1 MNSTILVPIAG
12 EGSRFARSE
21 WIVPKPLILIDN
33 KRIIEWT
40 MDSID
45 ISNSN
50 LIFIVRKEHV
60 EEFSIDS
67 YLKEKFGKDTK
78 IVIANEPT
86 DGSVCSCLL
95 ARDLIDNDKPLAI
108 HCSDV
113 FFEPK
118 FSFEN
123 INSDKNW
130 DGCILTF
137 KSNSIN
143 YSYSSTDSEGY
154 VKEVAEKKV
163 ISDQASA
170 GIYVFKKG
178 RDFVKAADEMIQNNL
193 RTKNEFYLAP
203 IYNILVKN
211 GLKVVTEEVDKISI
225 FGTPE
230 EYKFFTKNTLPL
242 INKKQV
248 AICSDHSGAKNKE
261 SLKNI
266 LDSMSIPYIDFGT
279 YNSKDTDYHPYVAS
293 AAKSVLNGTCSFG
306 IGFCRSGQA
315 INITANKIKGIRSA
329 WVNDSW
335 MAEMA
340 IRHNCANF
348 LAISEKMVDEKQLKN
363 IIKTYWDHTFDGG
376 RHQNRLMRL

>member
-12 EGSRFARSE
+12 KGSRFPRSE

-33 KRIIEWT
+33 KRLIDWT

-45 ISNSN
+45 VSNSE
-50 LIFIVRKEHV
+50 LIFIVRKEDV
-60 EEFSIDS
+60 AEFSIDS
-67 YLKEKFGKDTK
+67 YLKKQFGENTK

-118 FSFEN
+118 FSFDK
-123 INSDKNW
+123 IKSDKSW

-137 KSNSIN
+137 KSNSVN
-143 YSYSSTDSEGY
+143 YSYSSVDEEGY
-154 VKEVAEKKV
+154 IKEVAEKKV

-178 RDFVKAADEMIQNNL
+178 SDFVKAADEMIKNNL
-193 RTKNEFYLAP
+193 KTKNEFYLAP
-203 IYNILVKN
+203 IYNICIKN
-211 GLKVVTEEVDKISI
+211 GLKIIAEEVDKISI

-230 EYKFFTKNTLPL
+230 EYNFFTKNTLPL

-248 AICSDHSGAKNKE
+248 AICSDHSGAKSKD
-261 SLKNI
+261 SLKRI
-266 LDSMSIPYIDFGT
+266 LDSMNIPYIDFGS
-279 YNSKDTDYHPYVAS
+279 YNSKDTDYYPYVAS
-293 AAKSVLNGTCSFG
+293 AAKSIINGTCSFG
-306 IGFCRSGQA
+306 VGFCRSGQG
-315 INITANKIKGIRSA
+315 INITANKMKGIRSA
-329 WVNDSW
+329 WVNDEW
-335 MAEMA
+335 MAEMSV
-340 IRHNCANF
+340 RHNCANF
-348 LAISEKMVDEKQLKN
+348 LSISDKMVDEKQLEL
-363 IIKTYWDHTFDGG
+363 IFKTYWDNTFDGG
-376 RHQNRLMRL
+376 RHQNRLMNL